1 MRAAT
6 KEAAP
11 AAAPRRWRPRISLGK
26 LFTWAVLVWL
36 FVPIAGM
43 IAFSFNDISG
53 RQNVSWQGFT
63 LKWYGQAFAYPDL
76 NQALIN
82 TLVVGVSTM
91 VISGITGSLLGLA
104 MGRYRFRGQQIS
116 NLVMFAAISAPE
128 VVIGA
133 ALLSLFLTIN
143 MTTGLLTVI
152 IAHVMFTVSFV
163 AITVRARVMTMDP
176 RIEEAAR
183 DLGADSWTTFRLV
196 TFPMLFPAI
205 MAGGLLSFALSVDDF
220 IITTFVSGELSTFPL
235 WIWGSTRIGIP
246 PQVNV
251 MGTLIFVVGVVLTV
265 INVVLARRRS

>member
-1 MRAAT
+1 MSATAT
-6 KEAAP
+6 KKHTAA
-11 AAAPRRWRPRISLGK
+11 AAAPRRRFRISFGK

-43 IAFSFNDISG
+43 IALSFNDISG
-53 RQNVSWQGFT
+53 RQNVTWQGLT
-63 LKWYGQAFAYPDL
+63 LKWYGQAFVYPDL
-76 NQALIN
+76 NSALLN
-82 TLVVGVSTM
+82 TLVIGVATM
-91 VISGITGSLLGLA
+91 LIAGLTGSLLGLA
-104 MGRYRFRGQQIS
+104 MGRYRFRGQRAS

-133 ALLSLFLTIN
+133 ALLSLFLTLN
-143 MTTGLLTVI
+143 LTTGLVTVI
-152 IAHVMFTVSFV
+152 IAHVMFSISFV

-220 IITTFVSGELSTFPL
+220 IITTFVSGDLTTFPL
-235 WIWGSTRIGIP
+235 WIWGSTRVGIP

-251 MGTLIFVVGVVLTV
+251 MGTLIFTVGVL
-265 INVVLARRRS
+265 LAV

>member
-1 MRAAT
+1 
-6 KEAAP
+6 
-11 AAAPRRWRPRISLGK
+11 
-26 LFTWAVLVWL
+26 
-36 FVPIAGM
+36 
-43 IAFSFNDISG
+43 
-53 RQNVSWQGFT
+53 
-63 LKWYGQAFAYPDL
+63 
-76 NQALIN
+76 
-82 TLVVGVSTM
+82 
-91 VISGITGSLLGLA
+91 
-104 MGRYRFRGQQIS
+104 
-116 NLVMFAAISAPE
+116 
-128 VVIGA
+128 
-133 ALLSLFLTIN
+133 LFLTIN

-205 MAGGLLSFALSVDDF
+205 MAGGLLSCALSVDDF

-251 MGTLIFVVGVVLTV
+251 MGTLIFVVGVVLT
-265 INVVLARRRS
+265 